1 MSKGRLIYSTGP
13 GGPVSDPG
21 CSGNGSSVS
30 TPAPEVLAPAR
41 HQVRVRIERAG
52 RGGKTVTTIQPL
64 FVARETAQELLG
76 RFKKLC
82 GTGGTLKDGAAP
94 NGARFFLLEVQGDHA
109 DRIVAELGSLGYPAK
124 RAGG

>member
-13 GGPVSDPG
+13 DGGVSDAG
-21 CSGNGSSVS
+21 RAGTGSSASPPV
-30 TPAPEVLAPAR
+30 PEVLAPAR

-52 RGGKTVTTIQPL
+52 RGGKTVTTVQPL
-64 FVARETAQELLG
+64 FLARETAQELLG

-82 GTGGTLKDGAAP
+82 GTGGTIKDSTAAS
-94 NGARFFLLEVQGDHA
+94 GARCFLLEVQGDHA
-109 DRIVAELGSLGYPAK
+109 DRIVAELGTLGYPAK